1 MKLDADRLDAL
12 RSAHEADGAR
22 RSKRH
27 SVRVEDYLE
36 VLHEL
41 ELVEGRAKPARIAE
55 SLAVARPSVTKML
68 QRLDEEGLVEYKRY
82 HGALLTEEGR
92 KAAANLRE
100 RHSLLVRFLIVL
112 GVDEETAHIDTEGI
126 EHHFHDK
133 TLDALRKLVEKAETD
148 SDWWEFRNR

>member
-1 MKLDADRLDAL
+1 MDAERLEAL
-12 RSAHEADGAR
+12 RSAHQADGVR
-22 RSKRH
+22 RSKRN
-27 SVRVEDYLE
+27 SIRVEDYLE

-82 HGALLTEEGR
+82 HGAVLTREGR
-92 KAAANLRE
+92 LAAESLRE

-126 EHHFHDK
+126 EHHFHEK
-133 TLDALRKLVEKAETD
+133 TLDALRRLVEKAETD
-148 SDWWEFRNR
+148 PGWWESRNQ

>member
-1 MKLDADRLDAL
+1 MDAKRLDAL
-12 RSAHEADGAR
+12 RSAHEADESR

-27 SVRVEDYLE
+27 SIRVEDYLE

-82 HGALLTEEGR
+82 HGAILTEEGR
-92 KAAANLRE
+92 LAASNLRE

-126 EHHFHDK
+126 EHHFHEE
-133 TLDALRKLVEKAETD
+133 TLDALRNLVEKAETD
-148 SDWWEFRNR
+148 PDWWGSRNQ

>member
-1 MKLDADRLDAL
+1 VNLDAERLEAL
-12 RSAHEADGAR
+12 RSAHQADGVR

-82 HGALLTEEGR
+82 QGAVLTREGR
-92 KAAANLRE
+92 LAAESLRE

-112 GVDEETAHIDTEGI
+112 GVDEDTAHIDTEGI
-126 EHHFHDK
+126 EHHFHEK
-133 TLDALRKLVEKAETD
+133 TLDALRRLVEKAETD
-148 SDWWEFRNR
+148 PGWWESRNQ

>member
-1 MKLDADRLDAL
+1 MDAERLEAL
-12 RSAHEADGAR
+12 RSAHQADGVR

-82 HGALLTEEGR
+82 HGAVLTRKGR
-92 KAAANLRE
+92 IAAANLRE

-126 EHHFHDK
+126 
-133 TLDALRKLVEKAETD
+133 
-148 SDWWEFRNR
+148 

>member
-1 MKLDADRLDAL
+1 MDAERLEAL
-12 RSAHEADGAR
+12 RSAHQADGVR

-82 HGALLTEEGR
+82 HGAVLTREGR
-92 KAAANLRE
+92 LAAESLRE

-126 EHHFHDK
+126 EHHFHEK
-133 TLDALRKLVEKAETD
+133 ALDALRRLVEKAETD
-148 SDWWEFRNR
+148 PGWWESRNQ

>member
-1 MKLDADRLDAL
+1 LDAERLEAL
-12 RSAHEADGAR
+12 RSAHQADGVR

-82 HGALLTEEGR
+82 QGAVLTREGR
-92 KAAANLRE
+92 LAAESLRE

-112 GVDEETAHIDTEGI
+112 GVDEDTAHIDTEGI
-126 EHHFHDK
+126 EHHFHEK
-133 TLDALRKLVEKAETD
+133 TLDALRRLVEKAETD
-148 SDWWEFRNR
+148 PGWWESRNQ

>member
-1 MKLDADRLDAL
+1 MNLDAERLEAL
-12 RSAHEADGAR
+12 RSAHQADGVR

-82 HGALLTEEGR
+82 QGAVLTREGR
-92 KAAANLRE
+92 LAAESLRE

-112 GVDEETAHIDTEGI
+112 GVDEDTAHIDTEGI
-126 EHHFHDK
+126 EHHFHEK
-133 TLDALRKLVEKAETD
+133 TLDALRRLVEKAETD
-148 SDWWEFRNR
+148 PGWWESRNQ

>member
-1 MKLDADRLDAL
+1 LDAERLEAL
-12 RSAHEADGAR
+12 RSAHQADGVR

-55 SLAVARPSVTKML
+55 SLVVARPSVTKML

-82 HGALLTEEGR
+82 HGAVLTREGR
-92 KAAANLRE
+92 LAAESLRE

-126 EHHFHDK
+126 EHHFHEK
-133 TLDALRKLVEKAETD
+133 TLDALRRLVEKAETD
-148 SDWWEFRNR
+148 PGWWESRNR

>member
-1 MKLDADRLDAL
+1 MDAERLEAL
-12 RSAHEADGAR
+12 RSAHQADGVR

-82 HGALLTEEGR
+82 HGAVLTREGR
-92 KAAANLRE
+92 LAAESLRE

-112 GVDEETAHIDTEGI
+112 GVDEDCLLYTSPSPR
-126 EHHFHDK
+126 DK
-133 TLDALRKLVEKAETD
+133 RQSRMPSSA
-148 SDWWEFRNR
+148 

>member
-1 MKLDADRLDAL
+1 MDAERLEAL
-12 RSAHEADGAR
+12 RSAHQADGVR

-55 SLAVARPSVTKML
+55 SLTVARPSVTKML

-82 HGALLTEEGR
+82 QGAVLTREGR
-92 KAAANLRE
+92 LAAESLRE

-112 GVDEETAHIDTEGI
+112 GVDEETAHIDTCLLY
-126 EHHFHDK
+126 
-133 TLDALRKLVEKAETD
+133 TSPSPRDAHESRMPSSA
-148 SDWWEFRNR
+148 